1 MLRVGK
7 SCLIKKFIKGIFN
20 ESYNE
25 TNAVDSTNRTITLI
39 DNTEEKELPYS
50 NISKIKLKIFDS
62 PGKSALFS
70 VKEKFF
76 NDIKTLFIMFDLSNE
91 ESFKHIQ
98 NYINLTKKFFEIN
111 KKDKKIEENDI
122 IKSPVSFNNIPIIII
137 GNKLDLAK
145 ERKVLKSKIDEYMN
159 NLKSQNDFNQLI
171 YREISIKE
179 DKGVETIFQET
190 IFYYFKR
197 NFKSITFKDNTIN
210 QPNLD
215 NNIQIDENKEKKKRK
230 SMDKSFVI
238 FHQMLEKVKKQFY
251 NEVNTIKEE
260 NKKEIIKLKSDFDE
274 EKKELYNK
282 LNYMESKNKDL
293 EKLIKIKIIE
303 IEKLKREIRNFP
315 SNEITLKF
323 KIPDK
328 KFTKEIIIKT
338 KLEKKM
344 SEVINSIYDLCP
356 YLSNLKIKSFCL
368 EGDEKKKIDEM
379 KTVLENKLT
388 NDSLI
393 YLVI

>member
-1 MLRVGK
+1 
-7 SCLIKKFIKGIFN
+7 
-20 ESYNE
+20 
-25 TNAVDSTNRTITLI
+25 
-39 DNTEEKELPYS
+39 
-50 NISKIKLKIFDS
+50 
-62 PGKSALFS
+62 
-70 VKEKFF
+70 
-76 NDIKTLFIMFDLSNE
+76 MFDLSNE

-98 NYINLTKKFFEIN
+98 NYINLAKKFFEIN
-111 KKDKKIEENDI
+111 KKEKKIEENDI
-122 IKSPVSFNNIPIIII
+122 IKSPISFNNIPIIII
-137 GNKLDLAK
+137 GNKLDLTE

-159 NLKSQNDFNQLI
+159 NLKSQNDFTQLI

-179 DKGVETIFQET
+179 DKGVETIFQDT

-238 FHQMLEKVKKQFY
+238 FHQMLEKMKKQFY
-251 NEVNTIKEE
+251 NEVNAIKEE

-356 YLSNLKIKSFCL
+356 YLSNFKIKSFCL